1 MTIKQIAEKAGTS
14 RGTVDRVLNGRG
26 NVNPELAKRI
36 LDIAERERYQPNQLA
51 QALIRSRQRTH
62 IGMVIPS
69 VGNPFFDEVLRGAQ
83 SRARKLSSYGTTLTI
98 REIKGYDAA
107 TQLQAM
113 RRLVAEGVDAL
124 AVMPLDVPEV
134 AAYLQSLPIPVV
146 TVNTD
151 IDVDRVAFVGCD
163 YYNSGMITGDLVQLM
178 LNGRGR
184 VAAVIGSTNVRGHM
198 DRVRGLRTALESTPE
213 ITVDA
218 VLENQDD
225 DDVSCQVLRAYL
237 ADHTPDLVCFAA
249 AGIDGGMRAILESGK
264 NIRVLAVDGTE
275 AVLRYM
281 EEGRIAATVTQEPFA
296 QGDETVRV
304 LFDYIHTGRRP
315 AAGVVYTHN
324 RVRVR
329 HSQ

>member
-198 DRVRGLRTALESTPE
+198 DRAAVYGGRAHCRHCDPGALRPGGRGGACAVRLYPHRTAARRRRGVYPQPC
-213 ITVDA
+213 A
-218 VLENQDD
+218 
-225 DDVSCQVLRAYL
+225 C
-237 ADHTPDLVCFAA
+237 AA
-249 AGIDGGMRAILESGK
+249 
-264 NIRVLAVDGTE
+264 LAVS
-275 AVLRYM
+275 L
-281 EEGRIAATVTQEPFA
+281 
-296 QGDETVRV
+296 
-304 LFDYIHTGRRP
+304 
-315 AAGVVYTHN
+315 
-324 RVRVR
+324 
-329 HSQ
+329 

>member
-151 IDVDRVAFVGCD
+151 IDIDRVAFIGCD
-163 YYNSGMITGDLVQLM
+163 YYNSGMITGDLAQFM

-184 VAAVIGSTNVRGHM
+184 VVAVIGSTNVRGHM
-198 DRVRGLRTALESTPE
+198 DRVRGLRTAL
-213 ITVDA
+213 
-218 VLENQDD
+218 
-225 DDVSCQVLRAYL
+225 DVSYQVLRAYL
-237 ADHTPDLVCFAA
+237 ADHTPDMVCFAA

-296 QGDETVRV
+296 QGDEAVRV

>member
-124 AVMPLDVPEV
+124 AVMPLDVPRSRRTC
-134 AAYLQSLPIPVV
+134 SLCPY
-146 TVNTD
+146 
-151 IDVDRVAFVGCD
+151 RW
-163 YYNSGMITGDLVQLM
+163 SQ
-178 LNGRGR
+178 
-184 VAAVIGSTNVRGHM
+184 
-198 DRVRGLRTALESTPE
+198 STP
-213 ITVDA
+213 ISISTVWP
-218 VLENQDD
+218 L
-225 DDVSCQVLRAYL
+225 L
-237 ADHTPDLVCFAA
+237 
-249 AGIDGGMRAILESGK
+249 
-264 NIRVLAVDGTE
+264 
-275 AVLRYM
+275 
-281 EEGRIAATVTQEPFA
+281 AATTI
-296 QGDETVRV
+296 T
-304 LFDYIHTGRRP
+304 
-315 AAGVVYTHN
+315 AA
-324 RVRVR
+324 
-329 HSQ
+329 

>member
-124 AVMPLDVPEV
+124 GGH
-134 AAYLQSLPIPVV
+134 AA
-146 TVNTD
+146 
-151 IDVDRVAFVGCD
+151 GCAR
-163 YYNSGMITGDLVQLM
+163 
-178 LNGRGR
+178 GRG
-184 VAAVIGSTNVRGHM
+184 VPAV
-198 DRVRGLRTALESTPE
+198 TA
-213 ITVDA
+213 
-218 VLENQDD
+218 
-225 DDVSCQVLRAYL
+225 
-237 ADHTPDLVCFAA
+237 
-249 AGIDGGMRAILESGK
+249 
-264 NIRVLAVDGTE
+264 
-275 AVLRYM
+275 
-281 EEGRIAATVTQEPFA
+281 
-296 QGDETVRV
+296 
-304 LFDYIHTGRRP
+304 HTG
-315 AAGVVYTHN
+315 G
-324 RVRVR
+324 
-329 HSQ
+329 HSQHRYRCRPCGLCRLRLL

>member
-134 AAYLQSLPIPVV
+134 AEYLQSLPIPVV

-198 DRVRGLRTALESTPE
+198 DRVRCCGPIWRTTRRTWCALPPPVST
-213 ITVDA
+213 A
-218 VLENQDD
+218 VCGPSWKAE
-225 DDVSCQVLRAYL
+225 
-237 ADHTPDLVCFAA
+237 
-249 AGIDGGMRAILESGK
+249 
-264 NIRVLAVDGTE
+264 
-275 AVLRYM
+275 
-281 EEGRIAATVTQEPFA
+281 RISACW
-296 QGDETVRV
+296 RW
-304 LFDYIHTGRRP
+304 TGRRP
-315 AAGVVYTHN
+315 CCGIWRKGALPPL
-324 RVRVR
+324 
-329 HSQ
+329 

>member
-26 NVNPELAKRI
+26 NVNPELTKRI

-134 AAYLQSLPIPVV
+134 AEYLQSLPIPVV

-198 DRVRGLRTALESTPE
+198 DRVRGLRTALEGTPE

-225 DDVSCQVLRAYL
+225 DDVSYQVLRAYL
-237 ADHTPDLVCFAA
+237 ADHTPDMVCFAA

-296 QGDETVRV
+296 QGDEAVRV

>member
-178 LNGRGR
+178 LNGRG
-184 VAAVIGSTNVRGHM
+184 HM

-296 QGDETVRV
+296 QGDEAVRV

>member
-83 SRARKLSSYGTTLTI
+83 SRARKLSSYGTTLII

-134 AAYLQSLPIPVV
+134 AAV
-146 TVNTD
+146 T
-151 IDVDRVAFVGCD
+151 A
-163 YYNSGMITGDLVQLM
+163 
-178 LNGRGR
+178 
-184 VAAVIGSTNVRGHM
+184 
-198 DRVRGLRTALESTPE
+198 
-213 ITVDA
+213 
-218 VLENQDD
+218 
-225 DDVSCQVLRAYL
+225 
-237 ADHTPDLVCFAA
+237 
-249 AGIDGGMRAILESGK
+249 
-264 NIRVLAVDGTE
+264 
-275 AVLRYM
+275 
-281 EEGRIAATVTQEPFA
+281 
-296 QGDETVRV
+296 
-304 LFDYIHTGRRP
+304 HTG
-315 AAGVVYTHN
+315 G
-324 RVRVR
+324 
-329 HSQ
+329 HSQHRYRCRPCGLCRLRLLQQRYDHRRSGAAHAQWPGPRGGCYRQH

>member
-134 AAYLQSLPIPVV
+134 AEYLQSLPIPVV

-198 DRVRGLRTALESTPE
+198 DRVRGLRTALEGTPE

-225 DDVSCQVLRAYL
+225 DDVSYR
-237 ADHTPDLVCFAA
+237 
-249 AGIDGGMRAILESGK
+249 DGGRAAVYGGRAHCRHCDPGALRPGG
-264 NIRVLAVDGTE
+264 RGGACAVRLYPHRTAARRRRGVYPQPCACAALAVS
-275 AVLRYM
+275 L
-281 EEGRIAATVTQEPFA
+281 
-296 QGDETVRV
+296 
-304 LFDYIHTGRRP
+304 
-315 AAGVVYTHN
+315 
-324 RVRVR
+324 
-329 HSQ
+329 

>member
-62 IGMVIPS
+62 IGMVLPS

-83 SRARKLSSYGTTLTI
+83 SRAKKLASYGTTLTI
-98 REIKGYDAA
+98 RQIKGYDAT

-113 RRLVAEGVDAL
+113 RQLVSEGVDAL

-134 AAYLQSLPIPVV
+134 AEYLQSLSIPIV
-146 TVNTD
+146 TFNTD
-151 IDVDRVAFVGCD
+151 IDIDRVAFIGCD
-163 YYNSGMITGDLVQLM
+163 YYNSGMITGDLVQFM
-178 LNGRGR
+178 LNGSGR
-184 VAAVIGSTNVRGHM
+184 MISVIGSTNIRGHM
-198 DRVRGLRTALESTPE
+198 ERVRGLRAALEHTPE
-213 ITVDA
+213 IVVDA

-225 DDVSCQVLRAYL
+225 DDISYRVMRSYL
-237 ADHTPDLVCFAA
+237 AEHKPDLVYFAA
-249 AGIDGGMRAILESGK
+249 AGIDGGMRAILESEK
-264 NIRVLAVDGTE
+264 NIRVLAVDET
-275 AVLRYM
+275 ATVLRYM

-296 QGDETVRV
+296 QGDNAVRV

-315 AAGVVYTHN
+315 AGGVMYTHN

>member
-1 MTIKQIAEKAGTS
+1 M
-14 RGTVDRVLNGRG
+14 
-26 NVNPELAKRI
+26 
-36 LDIAERERYQPNQLA
+36 DIAERERYQPNQLA

-134 AAYLQSLPIPVV
+134 AEYLQSLPIPVV

-225 DDVSCQVLRAYL
+225 DDVSYQVLRAYL
-237 ADHTPDLVCFAA
+237 ADHTPGHGVLCRRRYRRRY
-249 AGIDGGMRAILESGK
+249 AGHPGKRKEYPRAGGGRDGGRAAVYGGRAHCRHCDPGALRPGG
-264 NIRVLAVDGTE
+264 RGGACAVRLYPHRTAARRRRGVYPQPCACAALAVS
-275 AVLRYM
+275 L
-281 EEGRIAATVTQEPFA
+281 
-296 QGDETVRV
+296 
-304 LFDYIHTGRRP
+304 
-315 AAGVVYTHN
+315 
-324 RVRVR
+324 
-329 HSQ
+329 

>member
-134 AAYLQSLPIPVV
+134 AEYLQSLPIPVV

-198 DRVRGLRTALESTPE
+198 DRVRGLRTALEGTPE
-213 ITVDA
+213 ITVD
-218 VLENQDD
+218 VNILSMLKQ
-225 DDVSCQVLRAYL
+225 
-237 ADHTPDLVCFAA
+237 A
-249 AGIDGGMRAILESGK
+249 AGDRQILAKQLNISPHQLSYVTHSGEGEGLLFFG
-264 NIRVLAVDGTE
+264 NVILPFVDRFPTDLELYRIMTTKLGE
-275 AVLRYM
+275 VS
-281 EEGRIAATVTQEPFA
+281 EGA
-296 QGDETVRV
+296 QK
-304 LFDYIHTGRRP
+304 
-315 AAGVVYTHN
+315 
-324 RVRVR
+324 
-329 HSQ
+329 